1 MDFKQKFIRGFIAG
15 IMLGLIVIMFK
26 AIVCLS

>member
-1 MDFKQKFIRGFIAG
+1 MDSKQKFIRSLIAG

>member
-1 MDFKQKFIRGFIAG
+1 MDFKQKFIRGFITG
-15 IMLGLIVIMFK
+15 IMFGLIVIMFK